1 MATKAQ
7 AKQET
12 APERTQL
19 IINQKKVDKYNKIC
33 TRIEFT
39 PAVCEICGFDVISTN
54 DLESYWDMEPEM
66 QEKVRDAL
74 AKHVEEAHGQSSQ
87 HLVYADEM
95 PEAWLGKAREDK
107 KREQEAKFGK
117 KKKGSEGL
125 ANG

>member
-1 MATKAQ
+1 MATKTKAPV
-7 AKQET
+7 KEE

-19 IINQKKVDKYNKIC
+19 IINQKKVDKYNTIC

-54 DLESYWDMEPEM
+54 ELEPYWDMEAEM
-66 QEKVRDAL
+66 QEKVKDAL

-95 PEAWLGKAREDK
+95 PESWLGKAREDK
-107 KREQEAKFGK
+107 KREKAEKFG
-117 KKKGSEGL
+117 
-125 ANG
+125 